1 MARAIVYTEF
11 GSPDVLH
18 LLEVPD
24 PIALDGEAVVRI
36 EAAGAN
42 PIDAKLRLSLIHI

>member
-18 LLEVPD
+18 LIEVPD
-24 PIALDGEAVVRI
+24 PIALSGEAVVRI
-36 EAAGAN
+36 
-42 PIDAKLRLSLIHI
+42 